1 MTIAQDKLN
10 AALGNF
16 LFERWFTVAWLTPE
30 EITEALACLEEAR
43 DNLRFVAKIR
53 PSVRA
58 LDVTTGL
65 ANYLAERAAYVRRL
79 ADENARSLPDL
90 GDPPPPPPEPPSNV
104 IIFKPPKA

>member
-1 MTIAQDKLN
+1 MTIDQEKIN

-16 LFERWFTVAWLTPE
+16 LFERWFTIAWLTPD

-65 ANYLAERAAYVRRL
+65 ANYLAERAAFVRRL
-79 ADENARSLPDL
+79 ADERARSHVDL
-90 GDPPPPPPEPPSNV
+90 GDLPPPHEMPSNV
-104 IIFKPPKA
+104 ISFKPPKA

>member
-16 LFERWFTVAWLTPE
+16 LFERWFTVAWLTPD

-43 DNLRFVAKIR
+43 DNLRFVVKIR

-79 ADENARSLPDL
+79 ADEHARSLFDL
-90 GDPPPPPPEPPSNV
+90 GDPPPPPGPPSNV
-104 IIFKPPKA
+104 ISFKPPRA